1 MSTSE
6 PNASTKKIKY
16 ILVTHGDSY
25 LGYILAIH
33 LAEEIFKHDGK
44 EHWFVRVLCKEGTP
58 FRREF
63 EKRGIDVKVELTIKH
78 MSFVILT

>member
-1 MSTSE
+1 MSFSE

-25 LGYILAIH
+25 LGHILAIH
-33 LAEEIFKHDGK
+33 LAEEIFKHDRK
-44 EHWFVRVLCKEGTP
+44 EHWFVRVLCKEGTM

-63 EKRGIDVKVELTIKH
+63 EKRGINVKVELIIRY
-78 MSFVILT
+78 MSFVMLT